1 MYRIFLLIR
10 EHEQDMVKLKK
21 LLTESCK
28 ARRLRRIYLNIQI
41 TFLTWFV
48 ELLGFFVI
56 ILGSFIIGHTNIYLT
71 LCFQVISQFIY
82 TAIVPGMYLVNST
95 SSKDQINDSSFYISL
110 HKILRMNKNSEGPN
124 TEDQNG
130 ENNDDQGEQNENI
143 DAGGDERR
151 DNEKTN

>member
-1 MYRIFLLIR
+1 MYKILDLIR
-10 EHEQDMVKLKK
+10 DHEQDMVKLKK

-48 ELLGFFVI
+48 ELSGFFVI
-56 ILGSFIIGHTNIYLT
+56 ILGSFIIGYTNTYLT
-71 LCFQVISQFIY
+71 LCFQTISECIY

-130 ENNDDQGEQNENI
+130 EDNDDRGEQNENI
-143 DAGGDERR
+143 DAEGDEGR
-151 DNEKTN
+151 DNGKPN